1 MKEEERRK
9 KVGFICVE
17 KKSGWQLR
25 GSIDRHRQ
33 EGAGARKEGG
43 HWPLQVSGA

>member
-9 KVGFICVE
+9 KVGFICLE

-33 EGAGARKEGG
+33 EGAGHGRKAVTG
-43 HWPLQVSGA
+43 PCK